1 MVRCPSCS
9 QPVQRGLRTCLR
21 CGASLDDAEATLVS
35 PAGIASGVSPPGAV
49 SNPSLDAGRFV
60 PGTILAGRFRIVD
73 LLGRGGMGEVYRAE
87 DLKLGQIVA
96 LKFIPESM
104 EHEAPRLQRFLDEVR
119 LALRVTHHNVCRVH
133 DVGEVDGRHFISME
147 YVDGDDLSSL
157 LRRVGRLSQDRA
169 VGVARQLC
177 AGLAAVHEQGIL
189 HRDLKPG
196 NVLID
201 GRGRVKIT
209 DFGLAALQG
218 DLLGMRGG
226 TPAYM
231 APEQWADG
239 QATVRSD
246 IYALGLVLYEMFTGK
261 PAFTGASPA
270 EFAQIHR
277 DSAPTSPSSFISD
290 LDPAAERV
298 ILRCLEKDPA
308 DRPASALAVAAAL
321 PGGDPLGAALAAGEL
336 PSPELVARASVAG
349 GLRAPVLA
357 LLVAG
362 LVSGVTAVLLLN
374 GETHLVRMAWLD
386 KPPQVLAERARETLH
401 SLGYTEA
408 PADHMEA
415 FQPNM
420 EYVQYVV
427 KHEPFA
433 ARRTLLHRPQPSALH
448 FWYRTS
454 PQILERTHKAL
465 IGVWMTDPPLL
476 LPEMTRLALDP
487 QGRLVAFA
495 AVPPEVDSVGVH
507 ENRGD
512 REPNWGAAFIAA
524 GLDPTAF
531 TAVEPAWNPPVF
543 ADRKAAW
550 TGVYPESPQTAIRIE
565 AAAYHGRLVSFRI
578 VEPWTRPVDA
588 PEPRKGALARVS
600 QVVNVAWF
608 MIVVVTAAFVAWRN
622 VRLGRGDRRGALR
635 LALYLGAVRLFWIV
649 GQHHM
654 PSSKELEVVIANLAW
669 ASYRVCFVWIF
680 YLAIEPYARRLWPR
694 MMVSWVR
701 LLGGRFQDPLVG
713 RDILLGLGIGTAMEL
728 VALFARW
735 APARFGLAVPGF
747 AWDVWSLEPLRGTR
761 GVLVALAGVHAQN
774 VLDFFIGLMLLL
786 VVRLLLRR
794 TWAAV
799 VVVSALATIIHNPPE
814 GSFLVHAVTLVCI
827 LTFFWIAVFRVGLL
841 TAMVA
846 GTTLELLDTLPL
858 TADVSSW
865 YFPATAITLVLGLA
879 LVVYACRVSLA
890 GRPFA
895 AGRTVPA
902 GAVSRS

>member
-9 QPVQRGLRTCLR
+9 QPVQRGLRACLR
-21 CGASLDDAEATLVS
+21 CGAPLNDAEATLVS
-35 PAGIASGVSPPGAV
+35 PAGSASGVSPPGAV

-96 LKFIPESM
+96 LKFIPESL
-104 EHEAPRLQRFLDEVR
+104 EHEAPRLQRLLDEVR

-169 VGVARQLC
+169 IAVARQLC

-239 QATVRSD
+239 QVTVRSD
-246 IYALGLVLYEMFTGK
+246 LYALGLVLYEMFTGK
-261 PAFTGASPA
+261 PAFAGATPA
-270 EFAQIHR
+270 EFAQSHR

-290 LDPAAERV
+290 LDPAVERV
-298 ILRCLEKDPA
+298 ILRCLEKDPD

-321 PGGDPLGAALAAGEL
+321 PGGDPLAAALAAGEL
-336 PSPELVARASVAG
+336 PSPELVARAGVEG

-357 LLVAG
+357 ALVAA
-362 LVSGVTAVLLLN
+362 LVAGVTAVMLLN
-374 GETHLVRMAWLD
+374 DETHLVRMAWLD

-401 SLGYTEA
+401 SLGYTET
-408 PADHMEA
+408 PADHLEA
-415 FQPNM
+415 FQPNQ
-420 EYVQYVV
+420 EYLQHVL
-427 KHEPFA
+427 KDEPFA
-433 ARRTLLHRPQPSALH
+433 ARRTLLHRPQPSALQ

-454 PQILERTHKAL
+454 PQFLERTHKAL
-465 IGVWMTDPPLL
+465 IGGWMTDPPLL
-476 LPEMTRLALDP
+476 LPGMTRLALDP
-487 QGRLVAFA
+487 QGRLFAFA
-495 AVPPEVDSVGVH
+495 AVPPEVDSVAVH
-507 ENRGD
+507 GNRADG
-512 REPNWGAAFIAA
+512 EPDWRAAFIAA
-524 GLDPTAF
+524 GLDATAF

-550 TGVYPESPQTAIRIE
+550 TGVYPESPETAIRIE

-578 VEPWTRPVDA
+578 VEPWTRAVDA
-588 PEPRKGALARVS
+588 PEPPQGALARAS
-600 QVVNVAWF
+600 HVVNVAWYV
-608 MIVVVTAAFVAWRN
+608 IVVVAAAFVAWRH

-635 LALYLGAVRLFWIV
+635 LALYLGAVRLVWII

-654 PSSKELEVVIANLAW
+654 PTSPEVDVVIANLAW

-701 LLGGRFQDPLVG
+701 LLGGRFRDPLVG
-713 RDILLGLGIGTAMEL
+713 RDILFGLGIGTAMEL
-728 VALFARW
+728 VALLSHW
-735 APARFGLAVPGF
+735 AVGRFGLAVPGF
-747 AWDVWSLEPLRGTR
+747 AWDVWSLESLRGIR
-761 GVLVALAGVHAQN
+761 GSLVALAGVHAQT
-774 VLDFFIGLMLLL
+774 LLEFFTGIMLLL

-799 VVVSALATIIHNPPE
+799 LVVSALATLMHNPQE
-814 GSFLVHAVTLVCI
+814 GSFLVHAVSIVWVLI
-827 LTFFWIAVFRVGLL
+827 LFWIAIFRVGLL
-841 TAMVA
+841 AAMVA

-858 TADVSSW
+858 TTDVSSW
-865 YFPATAITLVLGLA
+865 YFPATVITLGVGLA
-879 LVVYACRVSLA
+879 LVIFTCRASLA
-890 GRPFA
+890 GRPFV
-895 AGRTVPA
+895 AGQTVPA
-902 GAVSRS
+902 GAVSRN